1 MIRTIHPADDAMATF
16 AKEHGLAYAVEDPHA
31 LRERGFELFRLGGS
45 SVVRNVAWGPW
56 HGVDIHAAAADVEL
70 PLDPSSETVR
80 ALWIGLADVDRDLPD
95 LALVSLS
102 LLPESSPVTPQMA
115 RSAMRW
121 PELIERIR
129 AEEQEAE
136 RKGRSSRA
144 AKLRRRRESMERMT
158 PQLARLASEEAEGE
172 SAVTA
177 MLGMPVGSDELRRAF
192 LIRGDEAFGS
202 RAVDETLSRWLLSEG
217 LGFGFEMSGRS
228 VLGYCRRTDID
239 QLGTLLNRTLA
250 FQQRIMSV

>member
-1 MIRTIHPADDAMATF
+1 
-16 AKEHGLAYAVEDPHA
+16 
-31 LRERGFELFRLGGS
+31 
-45 SVVRNVAWGPW
+45 
-56 HGVDIHAAAADVEL
+56 
-70 PLDPSSETVR
+70 VR